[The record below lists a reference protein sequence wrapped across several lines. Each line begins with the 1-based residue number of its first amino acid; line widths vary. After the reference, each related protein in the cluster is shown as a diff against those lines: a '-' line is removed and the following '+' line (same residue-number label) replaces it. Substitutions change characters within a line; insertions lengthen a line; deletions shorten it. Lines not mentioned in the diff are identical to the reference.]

1 MIIQINGIVAPQDQ
15 KVQEHLDE
23 SIEVICQSNI
33 CNSKKFLLLKRFYG
47 GENSEKERYVCLR
60 FDRTGQGVVVGKFD
74 EPVKNFKSEMISR
87 LTDQDGDPTNLE
99 ISMGELLLTA

>member
-1 MIIQINGIVAPQDQ
+1 MLFVSDSHILLKFKGGKAVIIQINGIVAPQDA

-33 CNSKKFLLLKRFYG
+33 CNGKKFLLLKRLYG

-60 FDRTGQGVVVGKFD
+60 FEETGQGVVVGKFD
-74 EPVKNFKSEMISR
+74 EPLKHFK
-87 LTDQDGDPTNLE
+87 
-99 ISMGELLLTA
+99 